1 MIHKKAKLSLNPQ
14 QHHQAQDK
22 VAQLKTFFET
32 GQQPTSPNLPQE
44 NKKTPK
50 AKQQETPA
58 KPKVDSKEKDQH
70 LRLKAKKE
78 RDKNRQAAFDWL
90 LRTYPQCFSEE
101 NPKPLKLKIEKDI
114 FAELPEN
121 LPFSR
126 LHIREALGFYTRWFK
141 YKEVL
146 AKSTHRYDLQGNT
159 IEELLADHK
168 AHAQQRNNLE
178 KEL

>member
-1 MIHKKAKLSLNPQ
+1 MIHKKSKLSLNSQP
-14 QHHQAQDK
+14 HLLAQDK

-32 GQQPTSPNLPQE
+32 GQHSPQPRSPQE
-44 NKKTPK
+44 NKKPPK
-50 AKQQETPA
+50 SNHQAMSA
-58 KPKVDSKEKDQH
+58 NPKVDSKEKDQR

-121 LPFSR
+121 LAFSR
-126 LHIREALGFYTRWFK
+126 LHIREALGFYTRWSK

-146 AKSTHRYDLQGNT
+146 AKSTYRYDLHGNAV
-159 IEELLADHK
+159 EELLASHK
-168 AHAQQRNNLE
+168 EYAQQQY
-178 KEL
+178 